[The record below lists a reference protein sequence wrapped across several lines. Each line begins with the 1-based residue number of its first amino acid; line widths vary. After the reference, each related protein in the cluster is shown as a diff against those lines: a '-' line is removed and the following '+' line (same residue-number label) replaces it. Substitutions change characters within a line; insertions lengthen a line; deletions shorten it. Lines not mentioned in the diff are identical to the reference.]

1 MDQRQVP
8 LRFLGRCYT
17 LQTQPLSVRRWR
29 VVRGRIVPAESHAAD
44 DFGGRLDDRII
55 SLRGIK
61 NASDSPPFE
70 PNHDREEKE
79 QKAGYGGKIAGIKR
93 VAPERDKR
101 Q

>member
-1 MDQRQVP
+1 MP
-8 LRFLGRCYT
+8 
-17 LQTQPLSVRRWR
+17 P
-29 VVRGRIVPAESHAAD
+29 ESHAAD

-61 NASDSPPFE
+61 NASDGPPFE

-79 QKAGYGGKIAGIKR
+79 QEAGYGGKIAGIER
-93 VAPERDKR
+93 IAPEREKR